1 MSGKLMLKRILLL
14 AAVSISA
21 DGCVK
26 GLGIEEFRQES
37 DIGLFIKGGNVI
49 RYNEDEFQLGFNGD
63 RNEFWV
69 TDDNMANYF
78 ILKCKKFPSEGD
90 SVTADI
96 TYTTDNDIISRK
108 GVVFQVLGYDS
119 ETEKISLWN
128 QSRKIG
134 VIVKVIR

>member
-1 MSGKLMLKRILLL
+1 MEEFKNESGIGLTIKGKS
-14 AAVSISA
+14 VFQYDSA
-21 DGCVK
+21 DC
-26 GLGIEEFRQES
+26 
-37 DIGLFIKGGNVI
+37 
-49 RYNEDEFQLGFNGD
+49 QLGFNES

-96 TYTTDNDIISRK
+96 TYTTDNDIVSRK

-134 VIVKVIR
+134 VIVKIIR